1 MIRIEVFSK
10 QNKQYIDEAA
20 KLLLDNFYQAYKDDA
35 KEEVLHCL
43 SKDRVAFAAVIDD
56 HLVGFIGAIPQYS
69 NTGWEL
75 HPLVVSQ
82 AYRFQGIGTL
92 LVKALE
98 KEVALRGGIMI
109 YLGSDDE
116 EEKTSLSN
124 TDLYQNTYSKIENIK
139 NLSKHPYE
147 FYEKLGYKIVGVI
160 PDANGIGKPDIM
172 MAKRIHK

>member
-1 MIRIEVFSK
+1 MLSIEVFTK
-10 QNKQYIDEAA
+10 QNKQYVEEATN
-20 KLLLDNFYQAYKDDA
+20 LLLENFYQAYKDDA
-35 KEEVLHCL
+35 KEEVINCL
-43 SKDRVAFAAVIDD
+43 SENRIALAAIIDD
-56 HLVGFIGAIPQYS
+56 HLVGFIGAIPQYA

-75 HPLVVSQ
+75 HPLVVSN

-98 KEVALRGGIMI
+98 KEVAIRGGITI

-124 TDLYQNTYSKIENIK
+124 TDLYQNTYAKIENIK

-160 PDANGIGKPDIM
+160 PDANGIGKPDIW
-172 MAKRIHK
+172 MAKRIGK